1 LCFALV
7 LKGFATYNQAFHPF
21 IRIKGNKMSVNDLSQ
36 ELELLHQRVCP
47 ALGDPTRMRLL
58 YALAEKACNVS
69 ELTET
74 LALPQSTVSRHLSV
88 LRNRHLVLTE
98 RQGTAVVY
106 SLGSKKL
113 IEVLDTLREILR
125 EQIRDENQ
133 LVADL
138 NSKPNLEANQ

>member
-1 LCFALV
+1 
-7 LKGFATYNQAFHPF
+7 
-21 IRIKGNKMSVNDLSQ
+21 MSVNNLSQ
-36 ELELLHQRVCP
+36 EIELLHQRVCP

-58 YALAEKACNVS
+58 YALADKPCNVTD
-69 ELTET
+69 LTET
-74 LALPQSTVSRHLSV
+74 LALPQSTISRHLSV
-88 LRNRHLVLTE
+88 LRNRHLVLAE

-133 LVADL
+133 LVANL
-138 NSKPNLEANQ
+138 NLKPNLEAIQ